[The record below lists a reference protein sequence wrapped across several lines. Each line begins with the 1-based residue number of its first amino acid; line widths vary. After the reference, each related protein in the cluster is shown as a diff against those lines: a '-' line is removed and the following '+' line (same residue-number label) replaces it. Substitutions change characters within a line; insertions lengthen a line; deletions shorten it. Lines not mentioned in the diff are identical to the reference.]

1 MQRLCEGVILSKRG
15 FGAGNLILNFL
26 DSEMGKITLTAYG
39 AALETGKRRAGFVSG
54 AFIEGLITTHA
65 KNSERYLL
73 SDTKSI
79 LSIDNIRAQLKPM
92 GFAFFTLEIL
102 DMMILE
108 NDLFEYYHDLLS
120 AFRLFDQN
128 LDEKYVLFFLAKFL
142 GNESWLYIPEQE
154 KLHDSTK
161 RFLSDALNNPMEFL
175 QGKNISHPR
184 RHELAYFFAHAV
196 KRAKFRMPHS
206 LELLRFGEF

>member
-26 DSEMGKITLTAYG
+26 DAEIGKITLTAYG
-39 AALETGKRRAGFVSG
+39 VALETGKRRAGFVSG
-54 AFIEGLITTHA
+54 AFIEGLVKTHP
-65 KNSERYLL
+65 KNPERFLL
-73 SDTKSI
+73 SDTRSI
-79 LSIDNIRAQLKPM
+79 LSIDNIWVQLKSM

-108 NDLFEYYHDLLS
+108 NDLFEYYSDLLE
-120 AFRLFDQN
+120 AFRLFNEN

-142 GNESWLYIPEQE
+142 GYENWLYIPEQE
-154 KLHDSTK
+154 KLHDSSK
-161 RFLSDALNNPMEFL
+161 RFLLDALNNPMEFL
-175 QGKNISHPR
+175 QGKNISNPR
-184 RHELAYFFAHAV
+184 RHELSYFFAHAV

-206 LELLRFGEF
+206 LELLRFGEL